1 MAQAAI
7 TRGFGTLGFPSAH
20 HQAVGASEPG
30 SLDVMRWVLM
40 QLCAKDSKVG
50 FSNIIAKAAGIEAK
64 PAFRQP
70 FRGRC
75 LVPVDNSYE

>member
-1 MAQAAI
+1 
-7 TRGFGTLGFPSAH
+7 
-20 HQAVGASEPG
+20 
-30 SLDVMRWVLM
+30 MRWVLM

-50 FSNIIAKAAGIEAK
+50 FSNIIAKAEGIEAK
-64 PAFRQP
+64 PAFREP